1 MPSQNAKPGQLFLF
15 QRALQVLLVLVM
27 IAALA
32 PTATADKKEADRELA
47 AAGAAASNLTAVV
60 NYQDLR
66 YRYFDIDPDA
76 EKMSFDTEGAYMFHP
91 RFKVTNELRLVYTD
105 QKGSWS
111 TDFEVLK
118 LQGIFLTDGQP
129 FGIKAKYALGLKWL
143 KDLGDFED
151 GTGSGSDQIA
161 PLAGI
166 GWTPTESDS
175 IVTLVQYFY
184 SYDTHDGG
192 PKVRKTGPR
201 LIYIRTLPAIVGWFK
216 ADYKG
221 EIDHE
226 DNEDY
231 NSTLELQLGTTFT
244 ERIGAYVEGFLG
256 DSVLST
262 DQYDYGMGFGVRFMY

>member
-1 MPSQNAKPGQLFLF
+1 MVRKTVVQIVFE
-15 QRALQVLLVLVM
+15 VLVALII

-32 PTATADKKEADRELA
+32 PAATADKKEEEQDA

-76 EKMSFDTEGAYMFHP
+76 EKMSFETEGAYMLHP

-105 QKGSWS
+105 QTGSWS

-129 FGIKAKYALGLKWL
+129 FGIKAKYALGLEWL
-143 KDLGDFED
+143 KDLGNLDD

-166 GWTPTESDS
+166 GWVPTDMDFV
-175 IVTLVQYFY
+175 ITLVQYFY

-201 LIYIRTLPAIVGWFK
+201 LIYIRKIPQIGGWFK

-221 EIDHE
+221 EIDHK
-226 DNEDY
+226 DDEDY
-231 NSTLELQLGTTFT
+231 SSVLELQLGKMFT
-244 ERIGAYVEGFLG
+244 PRIGAYVEGLVG
-256 DSVLST
+256 DNVFST
-262 DQYDYGMGFGVRFMY
+262 NAYNYGVGVAVRFMY

>member
-1 MPSQNAKPGQLFLF
+1 MSTQNGKPDEAHLF
-15 QRALQVLLVLVM
+15 QAALQVVIVLVM

-32 PTATADKKEADRELA
+32 PAAIADKKEEKREAA
-47 AAGAAASNLTAVV
+47 AAGADASNPTAVV

-66 YRYFDIDPDA
+66 YRYFDIDPGA
-76 EKMSFDTEGAYMFHP
+76 EKMSFDTEGAYMPHP

-105 QKGSWS
+105 KTGSWS

-118 LQGIFLTDGQP
+118 LQGLFLTDGQP
-129 FGIKAKYALGLKWL
+129 FGIKAKYALGLEWL
-143 KDLGDFED
+143 MDLGNLED

-166 GWTPTESDS
+166 GWMPTESDS

-192 PKVRKTGPR
+192 SKVRKTGPR
-201 LIYIRTLPAIVGWFK
+201 LIYVRTLPAIVGWFK

-221 EIDHE
+221 EIDHQ
-226 DNEDY
+226 DDEDY
-231 NSTLELQLGTTFT
+231 SSTLELQLGTMFT
-244 ERIGAYVEGFLG
+244 ERLGAYIEGFLG
-256 DSVLST
+256 DTVFSS
-262 DQYDYGMGFGVRFMY
+262 DQYNYSMGLGIRYTY

>member
-1 MPSQNAKPGQLFLF
+1 M
-15 QRALQVLLVLVM
+15 ALQVLLALVIIAVLAP
-27 IAALA
+27 AALA
-32 PTATADKKEADRELA
+32 DTEEKEQEVASGADASNPTA
-47 AAGAAASNLTAVV
+47 AV
-60 NYQDLR
+60 NFQDLR

-76 EKMSFDTEGAYMFHP
+76 EKMSFDTEGAYMVHP
-91 RFKVTNELRLVYTD
+91 RFKFTNELRLVYTD
-105 QKGSWS
+105 KKGSWS
-111 TDFEVLK
+111 TDLEVLK
-118 LQGIFLTDGQP
+118 LKGIFLTDGQP
-129 FGIKAKYALGLKWL
+129 FGIKAKYALGLEWL

-166 GWTPTESDS
+166 GWMPTDSDF
-175 IVTLVQYFY
+175 IITLVQYFY

-201 LIYIRTLPAIVGWFK
+201 LIYIRKLPGIYGWFK

-231 NSTLELQLGTTFT
+231 SSTLELQLGTMFT
-244 ERIGAYVEGFLG
+244 ERLGAYIEGFLG
-256 DSVLST
+256 DYVFSS
-262 DQYDYGMGFGVRFMY
+262 DQYNYSMGLGIRYIY